1 MGKRYVFD
9 AFLTRLMPQ
18 QHRSTCWNRPTKPG
32 HRAPYHSVNVMGCV
46 QLLKKSFSIS
56 FAAKRLAMPVALAV
70 LCCAVQAQTKPQDK
84 PAAALPSVTIAA
96 KANRDPVEKSYRK
109 MVRGMDLFNA
119 ERSMSPNGVLRFRLL
134 PRRPDTDM
142 KNIEMEVI
150 GSTVAFPVTL
160 SPDNTFTLE
169 RNAKA
174 FDENAQVIPNRKSQT
189 MTWRSDIRTPGL
201 PPNTRRLGDLR
212 LECRVGM
219 EAGLI
224 SNSSNII
231 GRMTQALTDTP
242 AYCDRKAPLY
252 LFFADRPLFSVALVS
267 GNRREVLSIDKLY
280 ASASDD
286 PALKS
291 DLPFCDCEVLLD
303 RTYVLPLGDRS
314 WPDDTLVEFEYMD
327 GN

>member
-1 MGKRYVFD
+1 MCTWLAITYLD
-9 AFLTRLMPQ
+9 AGAQEKAAPALT
-18 QHRSTCWNRPTKPG
+18 
-32 HRAPYHSVNVMGCV
+32 
-46 QLLKKSFSIS
+46 
-56 FAAKRLAMPVALAV
+56 
-70 LCCAVQAQTKPQDK
+70 
-84 PAAALPSVTIAA
+84 SVTVAA

-119 ERSMSPNGVLRFRLL
+119 ERSMSPNGVLRFKLL

-142 KNIEMEVI
+142 KSIEMEVI
-150 GSTVAFPVTL
+150 GSTVAFPVAVL
-160 SPDNTFTLE
+160 PNDTFILE

-174 FDENAQVIPNRKSQT
+174 IDENAQVIPNRKAQS

-201 PPNTRRLGDLR
+201 PEDTRRLGDLR

-231 GRMTQALTDTP
+231 GRMTQAVMDTP

-252 LFFADRPLFSVALVS
+252 LFFADRPLFSVTLVS
-267 GNRREVLSIDKLY
+267 GTRREQLSIDKLY

-286 PALKS
+286 PRLKT
-291 DLPFCDCEVLLD
+291 DLPYCDCEVLID

-314 WPDDTLVEFEYMD
+314 WPDDTLVAFEYMD
-327 GN
+327 SN

>member
-1 MGKRYVFD
+1 MPKRS
-9 AFLTRLMPQ
+9 FLTLRLVG
-18 QHRSTCWNRPTKPG
+18 S
-32 HRAPYHSVNVMGCV
+32 NVVC
-46 QLLKKSFSIS
+46 
-56 FAAKRLAMPVALAV
+56 AWLAITYLDASAQEKVVPAL
-70 LCCAVQAQTKPQDK
+70 T
-84 PAAALPSVTIAA
+84 SVTVAA

-119 ERSMSPNGVLRFRLL
+119 ERSMSPNGVLRFKLL

-142 KNIEMEVI
+142 KSIEMEVI
-150 GSTVAFPVTL
+150 GSTVAFPVAVL
-160 SPDNTFTLE
+160 PNDTFILE

-174 FDENAQVIPNRKSQT
+174 IDENAQVIPNRKAQS

-201 PPNTRRLGDLR
+201 PEDTRRLGDLR

-231 GRMTQALTDTP
+231 GRMTQAVMDTP

-252 LFFADRPLFSVALVS
+252 LFFADRPLFSVTLVS
-267 GNRREVLSIDKLY
+267 GTRREQLSIDKLY

-286 PALKS
+286 PRLKT
-291 DLPFCDCEVLLD
+291 DLPYCDCEVLID

-314 WPDDTLVEFEYMD
+314 WPDDTLVAFEYMD
-327 GN
+327 SN

>member
-1 MGKRYVFD
+1 M
-9 AFLTRLMPQ
+9 
-18 QHRSTCWNRPTKPG
+18 
-32 HRAPYHSVNVMGCV
+32 
-46 QLLKKSFSIS
+46 LKKSFLTLRIVTSNVVCTWLAITYLDAGAQEK
-56 FAAKRLAMPVALAV
+56 AAPAL
-70 LCCAVQAQTKPQDK
+70 T
-84 PAAALPSVTIAA
+84 SVTVAA

-119 ERSMSPNGVLRFRLL
+119 ERSMSPNGVLRFKLL

-142 KNIEMEVI
+142 KSIEMEVI
-150 GSTVAFPVTL
+150 GSTVAFPVAVL
-160 SPDNTFTLE
+160 PNDTFILE

-174 FDENAQVIPNRKSQT
+174 IDENAQVIPNRKAQS

-201 PPNTRRLGDLR
+201 PEDTRRLGDLR

-231 GRMTQALTDTP
+231 GRMTQAVMDTP

-252 LFFADRPLFSVALVS
+252 LFFADRPLFSVTLVS
-267 GNRREVLSIDKLY
+267 GTRREQLSIDKLY

-286 PALKS
+286 PGLKT
-291 DLPFCDCEVLLD
+291 DLPYCDCEVLID

-314 WPDDTLVEFEYMD
+314 WPDDTLVAFEYMD
-327 GN
+327 SN

>member
-1 MGKRYVFD
+1 MLKRS
-9 AFLTRLMPQ
+9 FLTLRLVGSNVVCAWLAITYLDAGAQ
-18 QHRSTCWNRPTKPG
+18 EKA
-32 HRAPYHSVNVMGCV
+32 AP
-46 QLLKKSFSIS
+46 
-56 FAAKRLAMPVALAV
+56 AL
-70 LCCAVQAQTKPQDK
+70 T
-84 PAAALPSVTIAA
+84 SVTVAA

-119 ERSMSPNGVLRFRLL
+119 ERSMSPNGVLRFKLL

-142 KNIEMEVI
+142 KSIEMEVI
-150 GSTVAFPVTL
+150 GSTVAFPVAVL
-160 SPDNTFTLE
+160 PNDTFILE

-174 FDENAQVIPNRKSQT
+174 IDENAQVIPNRKAQS

-201 PPNTRRLGDLR
+201 PEDTRRLGDLR

-231 GRMTQALTDTP
+231 GRMTQAVMDTP
-242 AYCDRKAPLY
+242 DYCDRKAPLY
-252 LFFADRPLFSVALVS
+252 LFFADRPLFSVTLVS
-267 GNRREVLSIDKLY
+267 GTRREQLSIDKLY

-286 PALKS
+286 PRLKT
-291 DLPFCDCEVLLD
+291 DLPYCDCEVLID

-314 WPDDTLVEFEYMD
+314 WPDDTLVAFEYMD
-327 GN
+327 SN